1 MQLSQ
6 EQLAAKAS
14 MGRAT
19 VASIEA
25 GRQVVALHQALA
37 LCSALGVDIG
47 KLLVETRESNSQDH
61 DLEGLLEPHDL
72 QIIREIR
79 DGLTT

>member
-6 EQLAAKAS
+6 EQLAAKAA

-37 LCSALGVDIG
+37 LCRALDVDVG
-47 KLLVETRESNSQDH
+47 KLLVETHESNSLDR